1 MIFNLK
7 NKKAQLKD
15 WDVNNIRHMIMQNI
29 QTIQGLTGDAA
40 TEAVGN
46 FNTQLTNLGLTYQT
60 AKEIVPQLEEM
71 IDQQKAANDMIPTP
85 EVPTDQPITINPMSS
100 QSSSH
105 VFNLKKAQGINA
117 GEGGL
122 TDVPAD
128 PMGLSGGE
136 YLKRPDQQEELQ
148 NINQTIPQPPFK
160 KLDDFIRWADNTE
173 QSAVLEAVKGQ
184 NADHLKSAMQQY
196 FASKDEG
203 EKGTIAAAVFADP
216 LFPLGDTGGFMAQPK
231 HFGEIQNLIK
241 KMADKLIQ
249 KRKTASFNLKKQ
261 AQHKSL
267 DNVIMWGPQP
277 TPRVD
282 PFLRQPVSDWHIV
295 ERNKGF
301 GLVVDDIWN
310 IDYETIWRQNIMD
323 KYSRPY
329 RDKDGNWV
337 GGYIQKRFEVDK
349 NIPEVTNMQLKPGQR
364 RKPVLPEYG
373 ILESR
378 LQIARA
384 NDDQPE
390 EGWDKDK
397 PFNWKEA
404 SSKKKS

>member
-1 MIFNLK
+1 MAFNLK
-7 NKKAQLKD
+7 NKKAQLQD

-40 TEAVGN
+40 MDAIGN

-71 IDQQKAANDMIPTP
+71 MEQQQAANNMIPTP
-85 EVPTDQPITINPMSS
+85 AVPTNQPVTINPMAP
-100 QSSSH
+100 QANSH
-105 VFNLKKAQGINA
+105 VFNLKKQAQGVGGGMGGLTSAPADDMGLNDAPEMVGDQMEEQQGIN
-117 GEGGL
+117 
-122 TDVPAD
+122 
-128 PMGLSGGE
+128 
-136 YLKRPDQQEELQ
+136 
-148 NINQTIPQPPFK
+148 TIPQPPFARI
-160 KLDDFIRWADNTE
+160 DDFRAWMDKTDPSN
-173 QSAVLEAVKGQ
+173 VLQQVSGQ
-184 NADHLKSAMQQY
+184 NADHLKEAVEQY
-196 FASKDEG
+196 FASEDEG
-203 EKGTIAAAVFADP
+203 DKGRIAAEIFSDP
-216 LFPLGDTGGFMAQPK
+216 SFPLRETGGVMAQPK
-231 HFGEIQNLIK
+231 HFGEIQDILK
-241 KMADKLIQ
+241 KIASKVVEKQ
-249 KRKTASFNLKKQ
+249 SSASFNLKKQ
-261 AQHKSL
+261 AQHKAL
-267 DNVIMWGPQP
+267 DNVIMWGPTP

-282 PFLRQPVSDWHIV
+282 PFLRQPVSDWHIM

-349 NIPEVTNMQLKPGQR
+349 NIPVTNNLQLKPGQR

-373 ILESR
+373 LTEGR
-378 LQIARA
+378 LQLARA
-384 NDDQPE
+384 NKDQPE
-390 EGWDKDK
+390 EGWDTSK

-404 SSKKKS
+404 QAKKKS